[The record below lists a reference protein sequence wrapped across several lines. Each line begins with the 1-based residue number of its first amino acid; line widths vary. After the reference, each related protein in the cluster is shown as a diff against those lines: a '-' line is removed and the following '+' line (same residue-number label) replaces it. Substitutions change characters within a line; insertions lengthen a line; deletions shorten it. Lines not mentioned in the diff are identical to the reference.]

1 VAPAVGVLAARARAV
16 AGTTA
21 RRLERAAAGLT
32 GDLARALL
40 LAPGADSSVR
50 RRVFSEYVHCRRKLT
65 WVLTQ
70 MRLRW
75 SGPFR
80 SEPADHDAVARAA
93 FNAAVHHSRSSIM
106 VLAAPSS
113 SVSPAS
119 TSPPWKCAQS
129 VATGI

>member
-1 VAPAVGVLAARARAV
+1 MSAIGDNSENTYSLRVLPPM
-16 AGTTA
+16 T
-21 RRLERAAAGLT
+21 L
-32 GDLARALL
+32 
-40 LAPGADSSVR
+40 
-50 RRVFSEYVHCRRKLT
+50 
-65 WVLTQ
+65 

-93 FNAAVHHSRSSIM
+93 FNATVHHTRSSIM

-129 VATGI
+129 VATGIWTDERTGELKLYRRQAELLDAASAH